1 MDIKL
6 KWLAAVLVPLVASC
20 SATSAIVKKN
30 TEVKPTAKQENNVT
44 AEVVP
49 AGNPNQQGAFH
60 VVGPNETLQHICNVY
75 GLNLSE
81 VAKVNRILAPYSLKP
96 GDTIF
101 LPAHALLDTNE
112 EPACAAKEKSKVSAA
127 TASAQEKQS
136 ANALAKAIR
145 GHRDPAVPDLKFP
158 VSGGILASPFGHRW
172 GRFHRGLD
180 IAASIG
186 TSVMACADG
195 RVMFTG
201 SRKRFRSYGNTV
213 LIDHGKGVYTYYAH
227 LSKVLVARNQ
237 KVRRGQRIALVGT
250 TGRSTG
256 PHLHLEVR
264 VTNNMFNPLA
274 YFSPVEL
281 ARTRVAKRFNA
292 SPMGPI
298 RARWRIPDLL
308 AARR

>member
-6 KWLAAVLVPLVASC
+6 KWLAAVLVPLIAAC
-20 SATSAIVKKN
+20 SSTSAIVKKN
-30 TEVKPTAKQENNVT
+30 TEVKPVSKQETKVT
-44 AEVVP
+44 AASIP
-49 AGNPNQQGAFH
+49 AGNPHQQGAFH
-60 VVGPNETLQHICNVY
+60 IVGPNETLQHICNVY
-75 GLNLSE
+75 GLDLPK

-101 LPAHALLDTNE
+101 LPAHALLDANE
-112 EPACAAKEKSKVSAA
+112 GPACAAKKTGKSSAIA
-127 TASAQEKQS
+127 CAENKQS

-158 VSGGILASPFGHRW
+158 VSGGVLASPFGHRW

-180 IAASIG
+180 IAACVG
-186 TSVMACADG
+186 APVLACADG

-227 LSKVLVARNQ
+227 LNKVTVAKNQ
-237 KVRRGQRIALVGT
+237 KVRRGQQIASVGNS
-250 TGRSTG
+250 GRSTG

-264 VTNNMFNPLA
+264 VANNMFNPLA

-281 ARTRVAKRFNA
+281 TRTRVAKRFDA
-292 SPMGPI
+292 SPMGPV
-298 RARWRIPDLL
+298 RARWQIPDLL
-308 AARR
+308 TARR

>member
-1 MDIKL
+1 MDMKL
-6 KWLAAVLVPLVASC
+6 KWLAAAFVPLVASC
-20 SATSAIVKKN
+20 SYTSAISKKN
-30 TEVKPTAKQENNVT
+30 TEVKPIAKQETNVT
-44 AEVVP
+44 TKSIP
-49 AGNPNQQGAFH
+49 AGNPHQQGAFH
-60 VVGPNETLQHICNVY
+60 IVGANETLRHICNVY
-75 GLNLSE
+75 GLDLAE
-81 VAKVNRILAPYSLKP
+81 VAKVNTIPAPYSLKP

-101 LPAHALLDTNE
+101 LPAHALLDVNE
-112 EPACAAKEKSKVSAA
+112 EPACPAKEKGKKSAIECA
-127 TASAQEKQS
+127 EKKQS

-158 VSGGILASPFGHRW
+158 VPGGVLASPFGYRW

-180 IAASIG
+180 IAAPIG

-195 RVMFTG
+195 RVVFTG

-227 LSKVLVARNQ
+227 LNKVTVARNH
-237 KVRRGQRIALVGT
+237 KVRQGQRIALVGNS
-250 TGRSTG
+250 GRSTG

-264 VTNNMFNPLA
+264 VANNMFNPLA

-281 ARTRVAKRFNA
+281 SRTHVAKRFDP
-292 SPMGPI
+292 SPMGPV

-308 AARR
+308 TARR

>member
-6 KWLAAVLVPLVASC
+6 KWLAAVFVPLVASC
-20 SATSAIVKKN
+20 SYTSAISKKN
-30 TEVKPTAKQENNVT
+30 TEVKPIAKQETNVT
-44 AEVVP
+44 TKSVP
-49 AGNPNQQGAFH
+49 AGNPHQQGAFH
-60 VVGPNETLQHICNVY
+60 IVGANETLQHICNVY
-75 GLNLSE
+75 GLDLSE
-81 VAKVNRILAPYSLKP
+81 VARVNRILAPYSLKP

-101 LPAHALLDTNE
+101 LPAHALLEVNE
-112 EPACAAKEKSKVSAA
+112 EPACPTKEKGKSSVIACAEK
-127 TASAQEKQS
+127 KQS

-145 GHRDPAVPDLKFP
+145 GHRDPAVPELKFP
-158 VSGGILASPFGHRW
+158 VAGGILASPFGHRW

-180 IAASIG
+180 IAASVG

-195 RVMFTG
+195 RVVFTG

-227 LSKVLVARNQ
+227 LSKVVVARNQ
-237 KVRRGQRIALVGT
+237 KVRRGQRIALVGN

-264 VTNNMFNPLA
+264 VANNMFNPLA

-281 ARTRVAKRFNA
+281 ARTRVAKRFDA
-292 SPMGPI
+292 SPMGPV

-308 AARR
+308 TARR

>member
-6 KWLAAVLVPLVASC
+6 KWLAAALIPLVASC
-20 SATSAIVKKN
+20 SYTSSISKKN
-30 TEVKPTAKQENNVT
+30 TEEKPVAKQEASAAT
-44 AEVVP
+44 KSIP
-49 AGNPNQQGAFH
+49 AGNPHQQGAFH
-60 VVGPNETLQHICNVY
+60 IVGEKETLQHICNVY

-101 LPAHALLDTNE
+101 LPAHALLDDD
-112 EPACAAKEKSKVSAA
+112 EPASVTKEKAKGSDIACV
-127 TASAQEKQS
+127 EKSLS

-145 GHRDPAVPDLKFP
+145 GHRDPAVPNLKFP
-158 VSGGILASPFGHRW
+158 VPGGVLASPFGHRW

-180 IAASIG
+180 IAASVG
-186 TSVMACADG
+186 APVLACADG

-201 SRKRFRSYGNTV
+201 SRKRFRSYGNTI

-227 LSKVLVARNQ
+227 LNKVIVAKNQ
-237 KVRRGQRIALVGT
+237 KVRQGQRIGLVGNS
-250 TGRSTG
+250 GRSTG

-264 VTNNMFNPLA
+264 VANNMFNPLA

-281 ARTRVAKRFNA
+281 TRTRVAKRFDA

-298 RARWRIPDLL
+298 RARWQIPDLL
-308 AARR
+308 TARR